1 MNGEIWVV
9 CDAEGTGLSG
19 CSCELLGK
27 AQALSEKGAGTVC
40 AVWFSEIPPP
50 AQELASF
57 GAVRAYAACLS
68 DADEYGKARLLARLV
83 KIHCPRILLLPATV
97 QGRSVAAQA
106 AALIGTGLTADC
118 TGLEIGPD
126 GKLVQIRPAYGGNLM
141 ARVTCPGSLPQM
153 ATVRPGAFSRCRP
166 FNRGCCAVMDC
177 TSEKSLENPVRLLE
191 TIHLAGAQT
200 ALGEA
205 EIVVAGG
212 AGIGSARAFDQIC
225 LLAER
230 LGGAPAA
237 SRAAVNAGY
246 APYSSQVGQ
255 TGVCIHPKL
264 YIAFGISGAVQHL
277 AGIQGVKRIAAVNTD
292 PKAPIFDYADYGIVG
307 DLHRAIDLILWHTS

>member
-97 QGRSVAAQA
+97 QAARSRRRPPQLI
-106 AALIGTGLTADC
+106 AL
-118 TGLEIGPD
+118 
-126 GKLVQIRPAYGGNLM
+126 
-141 ARVTCPGSLPQM
+141 
-153 ATVRPGAFSRCRP
+153 
-166 FNRGCCAVMDC
+166 
-177 TSEKSLENPVRLLE
+177 
-191 TIHLAGAQT
+191 
-200 ALGEA
+200 
-205 EIVVAGG
+205 
-212 AGIGSARAFDQIC
+212 
-225 LLAER
+225 
-230 LGGAPAA
+230 A
-237 SRAAVNAGY
+237 SRPT
-246 APYSSQVGQ
+246 APGWKSDRMGSSCKSDRH
-255 TGVCIHPKL
+255 TE
-264 YIAFGISGAVQHL
+264 
-277 AGIQGVKRIAAVNTD
+277 
-292 PKAPIFDYADYGIVG
+292 
-307 DLHRAIDLILWHTS
+307 AI